1 MIVIDYKDTRPIYEQ
16 IVDKLQTLIIKGVF
30 EPDSQMPAV
39 RSLAMELSINP
50 NTIQKSYAEL
60 ERRGFIYTVKG
71 RGNFVSPNRGDY
83 IKFKIKE
90 IQEKFDGLV
99 CEAEEIGVKREKI
112 ANYIL
117 GKEAAL

>member
-16 IVDKLQTLIIKGVF
+16 IVEKLQTLIIKGVF
-30 EPDSQMPAV
+30 EPGGQLPSV

-71 RGNFVSPNRGDY
+71 RGNFVSPNNDY
-83 IKFKIKE
+83 MAYKIKE
-90 IQEKFDGLV
+90 IQQRLDSIIKD
-99 CEAEEIGVKREKI
+99 AEEIGVAREKL
-112 ANYIL
+112 ADYIV
-117 GKEAAL
+117 GKEQAL